1 MAIALTSATPIATP
15 MQSSDATTNVGRV
28 MVETA
33 ATRIR
38 RTAPTHAIEVIE
50 VIEVI
55 AGKVTM
61 PRESRAVIDH
71 RSDGAGPIPE
81 MPNKLFDQ

>member
-15 MQSSDATTNVGRV
+15 TQSSDATTDVGRV
-28 MVETA
+28 IVETA

-38 RTAPTHAIEVIE
+38 RAAPKQ

-55 AGKVTM
+55 AGKVTV
-61 PRESRAVIDH
+61 PRESKAVIDH
-71 RSDGAGPIPE
+71 RSDGAGPIS
-81 MPNKLFDQ
+81 KDV

>member
-15 MQSSDATTNVGRV
+15 MQSSDATTDVGRV

-33 ATRIR
+33 ATPIR
-38 RTAPTHAIEVIE
+38 RAAPTQVIEVIE
-50 VIEVI
+50 VIE
-55 AGKVTM
+55 GKVIM
-61 PRESRAVIDH
+61 PRESKAVIDH

-81 MPNKLFDQ
+81 MPDKLFDQ

>member
-1 MAIALTSATPIATP
+1 MAIAPASATPIATP
-15 MQSSDATTNVGRV
+15 MQSSDATTDVGRV

-38 RTAPTHAIEVIE
+38 RAAPTQ

-55 AGKVTM
+55 AGKVTV
-61 PRESRAVIDH
+61 PRESKAVIDH

-81 MPNKLFDQ
+81 MPYKLFDQ

>member
-38 RTAPTHAIEVIE
+38 RAAPTQVIEVIE

-61 PRESRAVIDH
+61 PRESKAVIDH

>member
-38 RTAPTHAIEVIE
+38 RAAPTQAIEVVE
-50 VIEVI
+50 VVG
-55 AGKVTM
+55 GKVTM
-61 PRESRAVIDH
+61 PRESKAVIDH

>member
-38 RTAPTHAIEVIE
+38 RAAPTQVIE
-50 VIEVI
+50 VVEVA

-61 PRESRAVIDH
+61 PRESKAVIDH

>member
-38 RTAPTHAIEVIE
+38 RAAPTQVIE
-50 VIEVI
+50 VVEVV

-61 PRESRAVIDH
+61 PRESKAVIDH